1 MKHSQEKKKYTQDLG
16 YPNLPQQQYC
26 PSATVSLLIMKI
38 LHRAFLLAYT
48 DEFFIRKSATT
59 PLKQKG
65 CIYTTFR
72 GLTASLGDSPPQR
85 YFTTYNIT
93 KIRESWAHITMTQ
106 RNYYIKMVA
115 SATLSE
121 NHNFSLTIWFLY
133 LMLSG
138 GEGTLTT
145 ASPVAATCCWRKNVL
160 ALLFCP
166 CCPFPLTCKGNQSQ
180 WPHSHLD

>member
-1 MKHSQEKKKYTQDLG
+1 MWNTHKRKRNTLRISDIRIFHNNNIVLLQLYLYWSWKYYTE
-16 YPNLPQQQYC
+16 PF
-26 PSATVSLLIMKI
+26 
-38 LHRAFLLAYT
+38 FLLT
-48 DEFFIRKSATT
+48 QMSLSLENQ
-59 PLKQKG
+59 PPLLKQKG

-145 ASPVAATCCWRKNVL
+145 ASPVAATCCWRKTSLLCCSVL
-160 ALLFCP
+160 AVL
-166 CCPFPLTCKGNQSQ
+166 
-180 WPHSHLD
+180 SH